1 MKARAQSAGVSE
13 AEILSKG
20 PKDASQTRPRPLS
33 SPPCPTAP
41 SGSSARPGRRE
52 ARPGKTQS
60 KGNLAPLVL
69 KKFQVNSEPERETAA
84 VHREVTWPNYLRR
97 GEGRWANV
105 WAPKGASFT
114 EGRGSQEFGC
124 CCCCCCNF
132 FFALKRIPPGGFRR
146 ALT

>member
-1 MKARAQSAGVSE
+1 MPKEETALGTLSEPEGRWPAVKARAQSAGVSE

-84 VHREVTWPNYLRR
+84 VHREVTWPNYLQKRR
-97 GEGRWANV
+97 GKVGKCLGPER
-105 WAPKGASFT
+105 
-114 EGRGSQEFGC
+114 C
-124 CCCCCCNF
+124 
-132 FFALKRIPPGGFRR
+132 
-146 ALT
+146 